1 MLNPIES
8 TMTLYDA
15 QLHASKELI
24 NAFLSGVQRIDR
36 AVLQTAKEELNSQL
50 AYAQALTVATDPRGA
65 AVLRQS
71 FETPNREHTLA
82 CYREIFDAMSEA
94 MLASTRIF
102 DQYVTELG
110 RCTSGTIRDSKTAAS
125 DFAAGIPVADPFEF
139 WNAGWRQWNTFTE
152 QFRQAMTAS
161 IEQREPPDDDD
172 SPVAP
177 STREKR
183 QEARSKSH

>member
-24 NAFLSGVQRIDR
+24 NAFLSSVQRIDR

-65 AVLRQS
+65 AILRQS

-82 CYREIFDAMSEA
+82 CYREIFDAMSEQGQSGRR
-94 MLASTRIF
+94 ASRDVLF
-102 DQYVTELG
+102 SSVGD
-110 RCTSGTIRDSKTAAS
+110 RSGSTAA
-125 DFAAGIPVADPFEF
+125 E
-139 WNAGWRQWNTFTE
+139 R
-152 QFRQAMTAS
+152 
-161 IEQREPPDDDD
+161 
-172 SPVAP
+172 
-177 STREKR
+177 
-183 QEARSKSH
+183 H